1 MSNVK
6 VLKLVTGEELVVE
19 IINEAEGLVEFKN
32 PVAAVLQRSQQTG
45 GAALGFMP
53 WMHAAD
59 GPFVVETSKII
70 VIANVAEEVK
80 NGYNQIFGAGIVVP
94 PQQLITG

>member
-1 MSNVK
+1 MTIKAV
-6 VLKLVTGEELVVE
+6 KLVTGEELVVE
-19 IINEAEGLVEFKN
+19 ITDENDSSVTFKN
-32 PVAAVLQRSQQTG
+32 PVASVLQRSQNTG

-59 GPFVVETSKII
+59 GPFTVDRNKII
-70 VIANVAEEVK
+70 CIANVADEVK

-94 PQQLITG
+94 PKQLITG

>member
-1 MSNVK
+1 MTIK
-6 VLKLVTGEELVVE
+6 VIKLVSGEELAVE
-19 IINEAEGLVEFKN
+19 ITEENESSVTFKN
-32 PVAAVLQRSQQTG
+32 PVACVLQRSQQTG

-59 GPFVVETSKII
+59 GPFTVDKSKII
-70 VIANVAEEVK
+70 CVANVAEEVK

-94 PQQLITG
+94 PKDLILG